1 MKVYFYHT
9 QDIAHIRKR
18 MEAGEFPAHFLY
30 GATGLP
36 ANGIEVVWHR
46 SRPGLPRWRMML
58 RNAWL
63 ILTSRERFDAVYAT
77 HYRGLELIVLLRAL
91 RLFRRPVVIWHH
103 QPVITSSG
111 FLRERFGRLFYRG
124 FDRMIFFSQKLI
136 DDSLLSPKAR
146 PERLVLGH
154 WGADLRFYDR
164 VMAAGTHER
173 TGFISTGKELR
184 DMPTLV
190 NAFNRAGARL
200 DIYTGRN
207 TGGVNYEEVFA
218 ANPPAENITVH
229 YVHGLCPY
237 ELSLKVDRAAC
248 VVICCKETRYTVGLT
263 TVVEALALGL
273 PVICSRNPQIPVDFD
288 AEGCGITVPYY
299 DVDGWEKAVRYIMD
313 NPDEAREMGR
323 RGRRLAE
330 RLFNDERCAREV
342 AGVLREAVEE
352 NRR

>member
-9 QDIAHIRKR
+9 QDIAHIRRR

-30 GATGLP
+30 GAAGLE
-36 ANGIEVVWHR
+36 ANGIGVVWHR

-58 RNAWL
+58 RNARL

-103 QPVITSSG
+103 QPVVTSKG
-111 FLRERFGRLFYRG
+111 FVRERFGRLFYRG
-124 FDRMIFFSQKLI
+124 FDRMIFFSQKLM
-136 DDSLLSPKAR
+136 DDSLHSPKAR
-146 PERLVLGH
+146 PSRMVLGH
-154 WGADLRFYDR
+154 WGADLGFYDR
-164 VMAAGTHER
+164 VMTEGGDRR

-184 DMPTLV
+184 DMTTLV
-190 NAFNRAGARL
+190 RAFNRTGARL

-218 ANPPAENITVH
+218 ANPPKENIRVH
-229 YVHGLCPY
+229 YVNGLCPY
-237 ELSLKVDRAAC
+237 ELSLKVNRAAC

-273 PVICSRNPQIPVDFD
+273 PVICSRNPQIPVDFE

-299 DVDGWEKAVRYIMD
+299 DTDGWERAVRYITD
-313 NPDEAREMGR
+313 HPDEAREMGR

-330 RLFNDERCAREV
+330 RMFNDSRCAREV
-342 AGVLREAVEE
+342 AEVLRGAVKE
-352 NRR
+352 NGQ

>member
-136 DDSLLSPKAR
+136 DDSLRSPKAR

-190 NAFNRAGARL
+190 NAFNRARARL

-288 AEGCGITVPYY
+288 AESCGITVPYY

-313 NPDEAREMGR
+313 HPDEAREMGR

>member
-9 QDIAHIRKR
+9 QDIAYIRKR
-18 MEAGEFPAHFLY
+18 MEKGEFPAHFLY

-46 SRPGLPRWRMML
+46 SRLGLPRWRMML

-63 ILTSRERFDAVYAT
+63 ILTSREHFDAVYAT

-103 QPVITSSG
+103 QPVITSPSMW
-111 FLRERFGRLFYRG
+111 RERFGRLFYRG
-124 FDRMIFFSQKLI
+124 FDRMIFFSQKLM
-136 DDSLLSPKAR
+136 DDSLHSPKAR
-146 PERLVLGH
+146 PSRMVLGH
-154 WGADLRFYDR
+154 WGADLGFYDR
-164 VMAAGTHER
+164 VMAEGGDRR

-190 NAFNRAGARL
+190 RAFNRTGARL
-200 DIYTGRN
+200 DIYIGRN

-218 ANPPAENITVH
+218 ANPPKENITVH
-229 YVHGLCPY
+229 YVNGLCPY
-237 ELSLKVDRAAC
+237 ELSMKVDRAAC
-248 VVICCKETRYTVGLT
+248 VVICCKETKYTVGLT

-273 PVICSRNPQIPVDFD
+273 PIICSRNPQIPVDFD

-299 DVDGWEKAVRYIMD
+299 DVDGWEKAVRYITD
-313 NPDEAREMGR
+313 HPDEAREMGR

-342 AGVLREAVEE
+342 AGVLREVVEE

>member
-1 MKVYFYHT
+1 
-9 QDIAHIRKR
+9 
-18 MEAGEFPAHFLY
+18 
-30 GATGLP
+30 
-36 ANGIEVVWHR
+36 
-46 SRPGLPRWRMML
+46 MML
-58 RNAWL
+58 RNARL

-103 QPVITSSG
+103 QPVVTSKG
-111 FLRERFGRLFYRG
+111 FVRERFGRLFYRG
-124 FDRMIFFSQKLI
+124 FDRMIFFSQKLM
-136 DDSLLSPKAR
+136 DDSLPSPKAR
-146 PERLVLGH
+146 PSRMVLGH
-154 WGADLRFYDR
+154 WGADLGFYDR
-164 VMAAGTHER
+164 VMAEGGDRR

-190 NAFNRAGARL
+190 RAFNRTGARL

-218 ANPPAENITVH
+218 ANPPKENIRVH
-229 YVHGLCPY
+229 YVNGLCPY
-237 ELSLKVDRAAC
+237 ELSLKVNRAAC

-273 PVICSRNPQIPVDFD
+273 PVICSRNPQIPVDFE

-299 DVDGWEKAVRYIMD
+299 DTDGWERAVRYITD
-313 NPDEAREMGR
+313 HPDEAREMGR

-330 RLFNDERCAREV
+330 RMFNDSRCAREV
-342 AGVLREAVEE
+342 AEVLRGAVKE
-352 NRR
+352 NGQ

>member
-9 QDIAHIRKR
+9 QDIAHIRRR

-30 GATGLP
+30 GAAGLE
-36 ANGIEVVWHR
+36 ANGIGVVWHH

-58 RNAWL
+58 RNARL

-103 QPVITSSG
+103 QPVVTSKG
-111 FLRERFGRLFYRG
+111 FVRERFGRLFYRG
-124 FDRMIFFSQKLI
+124 FDRMIFFSQKLM
-136 DDSLLSPKAR
+136 DDSLPSPKAR
-146 PERLVLGH
+146 PSRMVLGH
-154 WGADLRFYDR
+154 WGADLGFYDR
-164 VMAAGTHER
+164 VMAEGGDRR

-190 NAFNRAGARL
+190 RAFNRTGARL

-218 ANPPAENITVH
+218 ANPPKENIRVH
-229 YVHGLCPY
+229 YVNGLCPY
-237 ELSLKVDRAAC
+237 ELSLKVNRAAC

-273 PVICSRNPQIPVDFD
+273 PVICSRNPQIPVDFE

-299 DVDGWEKAVRYIMD
+299 DTDGWERAVHYITD
-313 NPDEAREMGR
+313 HPDEAREMGR

-330 RLFNDERCAREV
+330 RLFNDSRCAREV
-342 AGVLREAVEE
+342 AEVLRGAMKE